1 MGTLSYM
8 YNVQRN
14 LLRVLYICYMSDA
27 LKTGQKEK
35 KCDGEPEALRI
46 PDMCIMFNELKYLSS
61 SHYLSIYVFMLELVN

>member
-1 MGTLSYM
+1 MDNIA
-8 YNVQRN
+8 NVC
-14 LLRVLYICYMSDA
+14 LTHFKLAEM
-27 LKTGQKEK
+27 K